1 MATHSSVLAWRIPGV
16 AKCGGLPSMGS
27 HRVGHDW
34 SDLADLAASI
44 LSVVG
49 VQSPGHVWLFAIL
62 WTAACQVSLSLTISQ
77 SLSKFMFIAL
87 VMASTHLILWPPL
100 LFLPSIFPSIR
111 DFSNESSVGIRWP
124 KYWSFS
130 FRISPSNEYSGLI
143 SLKIEL
149 FDLAVQGNFRS
160 LLQSH
165 SSKATIL
172 QHSTFFYHPAVTTV
186 CDHWEDYSLD
196 YMDLCRQSNVLLF
209 NILSRFFIAF
219 LPRSNPLLISWLQSP
234 SAVIL
239 EPPKRKSVTAAT
251 FSPSIC
257 HAVMGSLLWS

>member
-1 MATHSSVLAWRIPGV
+1 MSTE
-16 AKCGGLPSMGS
+16 
-27 HRVGHDW
+27 
-34 SDLADLAASI
+34 
-44 LSVVG
+44 
-49 VQSPGHVWLFAIL
+49 
-62 WTAACQVSLSLTISQ
+62 
-77 SLSKFMFIAL
+77 L
-87 VMASTHLILWPPL
+87 VMPL
-100 LFLPSIFPSIR
+100 LLMPLIFPSIKV
-111 DFSNESSVGIRWP
+111 FSMSWLFTSGGQSIGASASVLPRNIQSCFP
-124 KYWSFS
+124 
-130 FRISPSNEYSGLI
+130 FR
-143 SLKIEL
+143 IEL

-257 HAVMGSLLWS
+257 HEVIVLDTMILVF